1 MSNIMKTTAEFKKEI
16 TDIVRSMPLKEIL
29 FVPDSFVEG
38 AISAWLEVNPET
50 GISIA
55 QEEYRKYYHMITS
68 LPDEQVIMDIDLYM
82 FRVARK
88 IIDGLM
94 ISMLDVRYYDNI
106 FGHANLSPDDAKYFV
121 DLTND
126 VIDRVEQ
133 QVEAE
138 SFIDR
143 YASGKTSKELRE
155 EFNKRCKG
163 ILESDFDRFPV

>member
-16 TDIVRSMPLKEIL
+16 TEIVRSMPLKEIL

-126 VIDRVEQ
+126 VINRVEQ

-138 SFIDR
+138 SFIDI

-163 ILESDFDRFPV
+163 ILEDD

>member
-1 MSNIMKTTAEFKKEI
+1 MSNIMKTTSEFKKEI

-68 LPDEQVIMDIDLYM
+68 LPDKQVIMDIDLYM

-126 VIDRVEQ
+126 VINRVEQ
-133 QVEAE
+133 QVEVE

-163 ILESDFDRFPV
+163 ILEDD

>member
-29 FVPDSFVEG
+29 FVPDSFVES

-50 GISIA
+50 GLSIA

-126 VIDRVEQ
+126 VINRVEQ

-163 ILESDFDRFPV
+163 ILEDD

>member
-1 MSNIMKTTAEFKKEI
+1 MSNIMKTTSEFKKEI

-88 IIDGLM
+88 IIDGLI

-126 VIDRVEQ
+126 VINRVEQ

-155 EFNKRCKG
+155 EFNKLCKG
-163 ILESDFDRFPV
+163 ILEDD

>member
-50 GISIA
+50 GLSIA

-126 VIDRVEQ
+126 VINRVEQ
-133 QVEAE
+133 QVEVE

-163 ILESDFDRFPV
+163 ILEDD

>member
-16 TDIVRSMPLKEIL
+16 TEIVRSMPLKEIL

-106 FGHANLSPDDAKYFV
+106 FGHANLSPDDANYFV

-126 VIDRVEQ
+126 VINRVEQ

-163 ILESDFDRFPV
+163 ILEDD

>member
-126 VIDRVEQ
+126 VINRVEQ

-143 YASGKTSKELRE
+143 HASGKTSKELRE

-163 ILESDFDRFPV
+163 ILEDD

>member
-38 AISAWLEVNPET
+38 AISVWLEVNPET
-50 GISIA
+50 GLSIA

-126 VIDRVEQ
+126 VINRVEQ

-143 YASGKTSKELRE
+143 HASGKTSKELRE

-163 ILESDFDRFPV
+163 ILEDDK

>member
-29 FVPDSFVEG
+29 FVPDSFVES

-126 VIDRVEQ
+126 VINRVEQ

-143 YASGKTSKELRE
+143 HASGKTSKELRE

-163 ILESDFDRFPV
+163 ILEDD

>member
-16 TDIVRSMPLKEIL
+16 KDIVRSMHLKEIL
-29 FVPDSFVEG
+29 YVPDIFVEG
-38 AISAWLEVNPET
+38 AITAWLEVNPES
-50 GISIA
+50 GLSIA

-106 FGHANLSPDDAKYFV
+106 FGHANLGPDDAKYFV

-126 VIDRVEQ
+126 MINRVEQ

-163 ILESDFDRFPV
+163 ILEDDKQ

>member
-50 GISIA
+50 GVSIA
-55 QEEYRKYYHMITS
+55 QEEYRKYYHMLTS

-106 FGHANLSPDDAKYFV
+106 FGHANLSPEDTQYFV

-126 VIDRVEQ
+126 VINRIETQIEVD
-133 QVEAE
+133 
-138 SFIDR
+138 SFLDKH
-143 YASGKTSKELRE
+143 ASGKTAKELRD

-163 ILESDFDRFPV
+163 ILEDDKE

>member
-50 GISIA
+50 GLSIA

-94 ISMLDVRYYDNI
+94 ISMIDVRYYDNI

-126 VIDRVEQ
+126 VINRVEQ

-143 YASGKTSKELRE
+143 HASGKTSKELRE

-163 ILESDFDRFPV
+163 ILEDD

>member
-16 TDIVRSMPLKEIL
+16 TEIVRSMPLKEIL

-50 GISIA
+50 GVSIA
-55 QEEYRKYYHMITS
+55 QEEYRKYYHMLTS

-106 FGHANLSPDDAKYFV
+106 FGHANLSPEDTQYFV

-126 VIDRVEQ
+126 VINRIETQIEVD
-133 QVEAE
+133 
-138 SFIDR
+138 SFLDKH
-143 YASGKTSKELRE
+143 ASGKTAKELRD

-163 ILESDFDRFPV
+163 ILEDDKE

>member
-50 GISIA
+50 GLSIA

-126 VIDRVEQ
+126 VINRVEQ
-133 QVEAE
+133 QVESE

-143 YASGKTSKELRE
+143 HASGKTSKELRE

-163 ILESDFDRFPV
+163 ILEDD

>member
-38 AISAWLEVNPET
+38 AISAWLEVNPES
-50 GISIA
+50 GLSIA

-68 LPDEQVIMDIDLYM
+68 LPDEQVIMDMDLYM

-106 FGHANLSPDDAKYFV
+106 FGHANLGPDDAKYFV

-126 VIDRVEQ
+126 VINRVEK

-163 ILESDFDRFPV
+163 ILEDDKQ

>member
-50 GISIA
+50 GLSIA

-68 LPDEQVIMDIDLYM
+68 LPDEQIIMDIDLYM

-126 VIDRVEQ
+126 VINRVEQ

-143 YASGKTSKELRE
+143 HASGKTSKELRE

-163 ILESDFDRFPV
+163 ILEDD

>member
-16 TDIVRSMPLKEIL
+16 TEIVRSMPLKEIL

-50 GISIA
+50 GVSIA
-55 QEEYRKYYHMITS
+55 QEEYRKYYHMLTS
-68 LPDEQVIMDIDLYM
+68 LPDEQVIMDMDLYM

-106 FGHANLSPDDAKYFV
+106 FGHANLSPEDTQYFV

-126 VIDRVEQ
+126 VINRIETQIEVD
-133 QVEAE
+133 
-138 SFIDR
+138 SFLDKH
-143 YASGKTSKELRE
+143 ASGKTAKELRD

-163 ILESDFDRFPV
+163 ILEDDKE

>member
-29 FVPDSFVEG
+29 FVPDSFVES

-126 VIDRVEQ
+126 VINRVEQ

-163 ILESDFDRFPV
+163 ILEDD

>member
-94 ISMLDVRYYDNI
+94 ISMLDVRYYVII
-106 FGHANLSPDDAKYFV
+106 FGHANLSPDDA
-121 DLTND
+121 
-126 VIDRVEQ
+126 
-133 QVEAE
+133 
-138 SFIDR
+138 
-143 YASGKTSKELRE
+143 
-155 EFNKRCKG
+155 
-163 ILESDFDRFPV
+163 

>member
-1 MSNIMKTTAEFKKEI
+1 MANIMKTTAEFKKEI

-38 AISAWLEVNPET
+38 AISAWLEVDPEK
-50 GISIA
+50 GVSIA

-106 FGHANLSPDDAKYFV
+106 FGHANLSPEDTQYFV

-126 VIDRVEQ
+126 VINRIETQIEVD
-133 QVEAE
+133 
-138 SFIDR
+138 SFLDKH
-143 YASGKTSKELRE
+143 ASGKTAKELRD

-163 ILESDFDRFPV
+163 ILEDDKE

>member
-16 TDIVRSMPLKEIL
+16 TEIVRSMPLKEIL

-38 AISAWLEVNPET
+38 AISAWLEVNPEK
-50 GISIA
+50 GVSIA
-55 QEEYRKYYHMITS
+55 QEEYRKYYHMLTS
-68 LPDEQVIMDIDLYM
+68 LPDEQVIMDMDLYM

-106 FGHANLSPDDAKYFV
+106 FGHANLSPEDTQYFV

-126 VIDRVEQ
+126 VINRIETQIEVD
-133 QVEAE
+133 
-138 SFIDR
+138 SFLDKH
-143 YASGKTSKELRE
+143 ASGKTAKELRD

-163 ILESDFDRFPV
+163 ILEDDKE

>member
-50 GISIA
+50 GLSIA

-68 LPDEQVIMDIDLYM
+68 LPDEQVIMDMDLYM

-126 VIDRVEQ
+126 VINRVEQ

-143 YASGKTSKELRE
+143 HASGKTSKELRE

-163 ILESDFDRFPV
+163 ILEDD

>member
-1 MSNIMKTTAEFKKEI
+1 MKTTAEFKKEI

-38 AISAWLEVNPET
+38 AISVWLEVNPET
-50 GISIA
+50 GLSIA

-126 VIDRVEQ
+126 VINRVEQ

-143 YASGKTSKELRE
+143 HASGKTSKELRE

-163 ILESDFDRFPV
+163 ILEDDKQ

>member
-38 AISAWLEVNPET
+38 AISAWLEVNPEN

-68 LPDEQVIMDIDLYM
+68 LPDEQVIMDMDLYM
-82 FRVARK
+82 FRVSRK

-126 VIDRVEQ
+126 VINRVDQ

-138 SFIDR
+138 SFIDSL
-143 YASGKTSKELRE
+143 ASGKTS
-155 EFNKRCKG
+155 
-163 ILESDFDRFPV
+163 

>member
-50 GISIA
+50 GLSIA

-68 LPDEQVIMDIDLYM
+68 LPDEQVIIDIDLYM

-126 VIDRVEQ
+126 VINRVEQ

-143 YASGKTSKELRE
+143 HASGKTSKELRE

-163 ILESDFDRFPV
+163 ILEDD

>member
-1 MSNIMKTTAEFKKEI
+1 MANIMKTTAEFKKEV

-38 AISAWLEVNPET
+38 AISAWLEVNSEK
-50 GISIA
+50 GMSIA
-55 QEEYRKYYHMITS
+55 QEEYRKYYHMLTS

-126 VIDRVEQ
+126 VINRVEQ

-155 EFNKRCKG
+155 EFTKRCKG
-163 ILESDFDRFPV
+163 ILEDD

>member
-29 FVPDSFVEG
+29 FVPDSFVES
-38 AISAWLEVNPET
+38 AVSAWLEVNPET
-50 GISIA
+50 GLSIA

-126 VIDRVEQ
+126 VINRVEQ

-143 YASGKTSKELRE
+143 HASGKTSKELRE

-163 ILESDFDRFPV
+163 ILEDD

>member
-38 AISAWLEVNPET
+38 AISAWLEVDPEK
-50 GISIA
+50 GVSIA
-55 QEEYRKYYHMITS
+55 QEEYRKYYHMLTS
-68 LPDEQVIMDIDLYM
+68 LPDEQVIMDMDLYM

-106 FGHANLSPDDAKYFV
+106 FGHANLSPEDTQYFV

-126 VIDRVEQ
+126 VINRIETQIEVD
-133 QVEAE
+133 
-138 SFIDR
+138 SFLDKH
-143 YASGKTSKELRE
+143 ASGKTAKELRD

-163 ILESDFDRFPV
+163 ILEDDKE

>member
-16 TDIVRSMPLKEIL
+16 TEIVRSMPLKEIL

-82 FRVARK
+82 FRVALK
-88 IIDGLM
+88 IIYGLM

-106 FGHANLSPDDAKYFV
+106 FGNANLSPDDAKYFV

-126 VIDRVEQ
+126 VINRVEQ

-163 ILESDFDRFPV
+163 ILEDD

>member
-50 GISIA
+50 GLSIA

-126 VIDRVEQ
+126 VINRVEQ

-143 YASGKTSKELRE
+143 HASGKTSKELRE
-155 EFNKRCKG
+155 EFNNRCKG
-163 ILESDFDRFPV
+163 ILEDDKQ

>member
-50 GISIA
+50 GLSIA

-94 ISMLDVRYYDNI
+94 ISMIDVRYYENI

-126 VIDRVEQ
+126 VINRVEQ

-143 YASGKTSKELRE
+143 HASGKTSKELRE

-163 ILESDFDRFPV
+163 ILEDDK

>member
-1 MSNIMKTTAEFKKEI
+1 MANIMKTTAEFKKEV

-38 AISAWLEVNPET
+38 AISAWLEVDPEK
-50 GISIA
+50 GVSIA
-55 QEEYRKYYHMITS
+55 QEEYRKYYHMLTS
-68 LPDEQVIMDIDLYM
+68 LPDEQVIMDMDLYM

-106 FGHANLSPDDAKYFV
+106 FGHANLSPEDTQYFV

-126 VIDRVEQ
+126 VINRIEKQIEVD
-133 QVEAE
+133 
-138 SFIDR
+138 SFLDKH
-143 YASGKTSKELRE
+143 ASGKTAKELRD

-163 ILESDFDRFPV
+163 ILEDDKE

>member
-38 AISAWLEVNPET
+38 AISAWLEVDREK
-50 GISIA
+50 GVSIA
-55 QEEYRKYYHMITS
+55 QEEYRKYYHMLTS
-68 LPDEQVIMDIDLYM
+68 LPDEQVIMDMDLYM

-106 FGHANLSPDDAKYFV
+106 FGHANLSPEDTQYFV

-126 VIDRVEQ
+126 VINRIETQIEVD
-133 QVEAE
+133 
-138 SFIDR
+138 SFLDKH
-143 YASGKTSKELRE
+143 ASGKTAKELRD

-163 ILESDFDRFPV
+163 ILEDDKE

>member
-38 AISAWLEVNPET
+38 AVSAWLEVNPET
-50 GISIA
+50 GLSIA

-126 VIDRVEQ
+126 VINRVEQ

-143 YASGKTSKELRE
+143 HASGKTSKELRE

-163 ILESDFDRFPV
+163 ILEDDKQ

>member
-1 MSNIMKTTAEFKKEI
+1 
-16 TDIVRSMPLKEIL
+16 
-29 FVPDSFVEG
+29 
-38 AISAWLEVNPET
+38 
-50 GISIA
+50 
-55 QEEYRKYYHMITS
+55 
-68 LPDEQVIMDIDLYM
+68 
-82 FRVARK
+82 
-88 IIDGLM
+88 M

-126 VIDRVEQ
+126 VINRVEQ

-138 SFIDR
+138 SFVDR

-163 ILESDFDRFPV
+163 ILEDD

>member
-38 AISAWLEVNPET
+38 AISAWLEVNPEK
-50 GISIA
+50 GVSIA
-55 QEEYRKYYHMITS
+55 QEEYRKYYHMLTS
-68 LPDEQVIMDIDLYM
+68 LPDEQVIMDMDLYM

-106 FGHANLSPDDAKYFV
+106 FGHANLSPEDTQYFV

-126 VIDRVEQ
+126 VINRIETQIEVD
-133 QVEAE
+133 
-138 SFIDR
+138 SFLDKH
-143 YASGKTSKELRE
+143 ASGKTAKELRD

-163 ILESDFDRFPV
+163 ILEDDKE